1 MIRAWAAVAKFSRIV
16 FMLSAIYYINITAQ
30 NKKKMMNSY
39 IYLLYYYC
47 RVREDLHGYCYDTDT
62 WPHLRRHVDMA
73 ANLVCMHTA
82 SSVAKARS
90 SMHNILSFSFVFPPP
105 KK

>member
-1 MIRAWAAVAKFSRIV
+1 
-16 FMLSAIYYINITAQ
+16 
-30 NKKKMMNSY
+30 MMNSY

-62 WPHLRRHVDMA
+62 WPHLRRHVDMT

-105 KK
+105 KKKWNCTLRGYLRPPLSPFG